1 MIVSHKY
8 KFIFLKTAKTG
19 GSSIEEGIR
28 IDCGRDDI
36 MTGNRSPIVV
46 DGEKFRTLNVKR
58 GLSKLGIHV
67 PGGIARHFPQIAGF
81 YPHMP
86 GYQVRALVGREI
98 WDSYFKF
105 TIERNPWDR
114 QVSLFFYRH
123 QRRKPKLEFEEHLS
137 SRIYP
142 LLHSARIDNW
152 RTYTIDG
159 EIAVDRIL
167 RFERIEEEFASVCR
181 HLGIEGASLPH
192 SNAGPPRDRLNYRDY
207 YTPKSR
213 DIVAKWYRNEIE
225 ALGYEF

>member
-28 IDCGRDDI
+28 VDCGPDDI
-36 MTGNRSPIVV
+36 ITATRTPIVIN
-46 DGEKFRTLNVKR
+46 GESFTTRNDKR
-58 GLSKLGIHV
+58 GLGKLGLHI
-67 PGGIARHFPQIAGF
+67 PGELARHIPQIAGF

-86 GYQVRALVGREI
+86 GYQARAMVGPKI

-105 TIERNPWDR
+105 TIERNPWDQ

-123 QRRKPKLEFEEHLS
+123 HRQNPKLEFEKYLS
-137 SRIYP
+137 SKVYP

-152 RTYTIDG
+152 RTYTING
-159 EIAVDRIL
+159 EIAVDRVL
-167 RFERIEEEFASVCR
+167 RFEKIEEEFASVCQ
-181 HLGIEGASLPH
+181 HLGIERASLPH
-192 SNAGPPRDRLNYRDY
+192 SNAGPPRSRVDYRDY
-207 YTPKSR
+207 YTPRSR
-213 DIVAKWYRNEIE
+213 DIVAKWYRHEIE